1 MKEYKSSIN
10 SVTANNCVYII
21 QHELHTIMEKLDI
34 EIDTD
39 WQTIKDKACSIREM
53 VDVLIDVAKEENRIF

>member
-1 MKEYKSSIN
+1 
-10 SVTANNCVYII
+10 
-21 QHELHTIMEKLDI
+21 MEKLDI